1 MDNGKLKCDTL
12 RRIRQDIAKRY
23 NIAYSPIKCNHI
35 GKCLGTCHIC
45 EEELSYLQ
53 EQLDKLGISNID
65 LTIPID
71 AIQEND
77 SRTTSKDKNDFILTG
92 IPAPP
97 LVDTRN
103 LVTIIKG
110 VICRPCID
118 IENITR
124 GTSVAL
130 IPRNNN
136 DTIAVVLKEQYQ
148 RKHCT
153 LDICDVIG
161 YIPKAYYKRVLRD
174 IDGDTNYDY
183 EISHV
188 KMDSDNRIEI
198 EIDVY
203 LNTSITL

>member
-1 MDNGKLKCDTL
+1 MNNGKLKCETL
-12 RRIRQDIAKRY
+12 RRIRQDIAERY

-35 GKCLGTCHIC
+35 GECLGTCHIC

-71 AIQEND
+71 SIEEND
-77 SRTTSKDKNDFILTG
+77 SRTTSKDKNGFILAG
-92 IPAPP
+92 MPAPP
-97 LVDTRN
+97 LVN
-103 LVTIIKG
+103 PVTIIEG
-110 VICRPCID
+110 IICRPCID

-124 GTSVAL
+124 GTSVTL

-136 DTIAVVLKEQYQ
+136 DTIAIVLKEQYR

-161 YIPKAYYKRVLRD
+161 YIPKAHYKRVLGQ
-174 IDGDTNYDY
+174 IESDTNYDY
-183 EISHV
+183 EISRV
-188 KMDSDNRIEI
+188 EIDSQNRIEMDI
-198 EIDVY
+198 NVY
-203 LNTSITL
+203 LNTSTTF